1 MCASSSPLNP
11 RQDTGCAVQVIS
23 RDSLSQRFANQL
35 ASVGH
40 LGLLII
46 GIHLRNAVVWLAV
59 LAIITLTSGALWA
72 ANFRRARAVADTP
85 TSRIASAH
93 QGYVE
98 LVGKA
103 KPFDHT
109 PMPSPLSQ
117 TPCVWFRYRIEERR
131 DNKWQVRSEGCS
143 ETSFRLQDDSGTAL
157 VDPEGAEVV
166 TDHVRRWVDADRRFT
181 EWLLIVQARVY
192 ALGEFGTQG
201 GGNTEL
207 DHRSDVSALLQDWK
221 REPQT
226 LRQRFDLDGDGAI
239 DLKEWE
245 LARQAARRE
254 VLRRHTEIR
263 SQPGMH
269 VLRAPRDGRLF
280 VLSNLDPGLL
290 IARYRR
296 WTAIQL
302 SVALGA
308 AIAALVLLYR
318 APPMS

>member
-1 MCASSSPLNP
+1 
-11 RQDTGCAVQVIS
+11 VIS
-23 RDSLSQRFANQL
+23 RDWLSQRFANQL

-40 LGLLII
+40 LGLLMV
-46 GIHLRNAVVWLAV
+46 GYHLMHRMVWLAV
-59 LAIITLTSGALWA
+59 LTIIALTSGALWA
-72 ANFRRARAVADTP
+72 ANHRRARAVANTP

-103 KPFDHT
+103 RPFDHT

-131 DNKWQVRSEGCS
+131 NNKWQVCSEGRSEA
-143 ETSFRLQDDSGTAL
+143 SFRLQDESGTAL
-157 VDPEGAEVV
+157 VDPERAEVV
-166 TDHVRRWVDADRRFT
+166 TDHVRRWVDKDRRLS
-181 EWLLIVQARVY
+181 EWLLIVDAHVY
-192 ALGEFGTQG
+192 ALGEFGTLG
-201 GGNTEL
+201 GGNTDL

-221 REPQT
+221 REPHT
-226 LRQRFDLDGDGAI
+226 LRQRFDLDQDGEI

-245 LARQAARRE
+245 LARKAAGRE
-254 VLRRHTEIR
+254 VTRRHTEIR

-280 VLSNLDPGLL
+280 VLSNLDPDLL

-302 SVALGA
+302 VVALGA
-308 AIAALVLLYR
+308 AIAVLALLFR
-318 APPMS
+318 ATPMS

>member
-1 MCASSSPLNP
+1 
-11 RQDTGCAVQVIS
+11 VIS
-23 RDSLSQRFANQL
+23 RHSLSQRFANQL

-40 LGLLII
+40 LGLLMI
-46 GIHLRNAVVWLAV
+46 GLHLRNAMVWLAV
-59 LAIITLTSGALWA
+59 LAIIALTSAALWA
-72 ANFRRARAVADTP
+72 ANFRRSRAVADTP
-85 TSRIASAH
+85 TSRIGSAH

-109 PMPSPLSQ
+109 PMLSPLSQ

-131 DNKWQVRSEGCS
+131 DNKWQVRGEGRSEA
-143 ETSFRLQDDSGTAL
+143 SFRLQDDSGTAL

-166 TDHVRRWVDADRRFT
+166 TDHVRRWVDQDRRLT
-181 EWLLIVQARVY
+181 EWLLIVDARVY
-192 ALGEFGTQG
+192 ALGAFGTLG
-201 GGNTEL
+201 GGNADL
-207 DHRSDVSALLQDWK
+207 DHRNDMSVLLQDWK
-221 REPQT
+221 REPHT
-226 LRQRFDLDGDGAI
+226 LRQRFDLDQDGEI

-245 LARQAARRE
+245 LARKAAGRE
-254 VLRRHTEIR
+254 VTRRHAQIR

-269 VLRAPRDGRLF
+269 VLRVPRDGRLF

-302 SVALGA
+302 CVALSA
-308 AIAALVLLYR
+308 AIAALVLLFH
-318 APPMS
+318 ATPMS